1 VAGLTHFL
9 RPTFYDPIV
18 PRILPGGARTWT
30 LASGAAE
37 LACAAAIARPS
48 TRRSGATVAAALFV
62 AVFPANVQ
70 MALDWK
76 DRSRREKVLA
86 YLRLPLQI
94 PLFTWA
100 MRVRSAN

>member
-18 PRILPGGARTWT
+18 PRILPGWARTWT

-37 LACAAAIARPS
+37 LACAAAIARRS